1 METNEYKESSIP
13 LLKQKVES
21 IEKHLDR
28 LGESHRELMAKA
40 TELIV
45 VVRMDGVNI
54 ANNIRKIDKN
64 HQTLVN
70 RIWALLAAVIISL
83 ILSGLEFVRKQKY

>member
-1 METNEYKESSIP
+1 MELNECKDASVP
-13 LLKQKVES
+13 LLRQKVES
-21 IEKHLDR
+21 LEKHVDR
-28 LGESHRELMAKA
+28 LGESHRELVAKA

-45 VVRMDGVNI
+45 VVRMDGENI
-54 ANNIRKIDKN
+54 SDNIRKIDRN

-83 ILSGLEFVRKQKY
+83 IISGLEFVRK